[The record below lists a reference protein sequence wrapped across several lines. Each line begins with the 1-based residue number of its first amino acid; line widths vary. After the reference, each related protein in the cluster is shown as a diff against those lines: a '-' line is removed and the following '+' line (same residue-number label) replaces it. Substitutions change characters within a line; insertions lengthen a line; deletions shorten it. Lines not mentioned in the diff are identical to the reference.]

1 MYNIEELKEKLE
13 ELRNSIDN
21 GMLIPITNITKVV
34 LDDTID
40 LINSLEILEKNEEF
54 ISSKINSVR
63 KYLNILEEIMN
74 ILTFLPNIESYE
86 DTFYDDIT
94 KMIDS
99 QYNKYLVKLKN
110 IENSQLRK

>member
-1 MYNIEELKEKLE
+1 M
-13 ELRNSIDN
+13 D
-21 GMLIPITNITKVV
+21 TNKK
-34 LDDTID
+34 
-40 LINSLEILEKNEEF
+40 KNEEF

-74 ILTFLPNIESYE
+74 ILTFLPDIESYE

-110 IENSQLRK
+110 IEDSQLRKEI

>member
-1 MYNIEELKEKLE
+1 MYNIEEIKE
-13 ELRNSIDN
+13 N
-21 GMLIPITNITKVV
+21 
-34 LDDTID
+34 
-40 LINSLEILEKNEEF
+40 LEILKNSIEKSMVIPIENNTIVLLNDTIKLIDNIKNEEF

-86 DTFYDDIT
+86 DTFYYDIT